1 MVTILSFSWKL
12 SQQVDGNAGTIPM
25 KLLLHLTTVF
35 QPGGLRNRTGSVLYK
50 EGLQKCQ
57 VPVLAIAGDR
67 DMICPPPAV
76 IGNL

>member
-1 MVTILSFSWKL
+1 MVTILSFPWKL
-12 SQQVDGNAGTIPM
+12 SQQMDGNAGTIPM

-57 VPVLAIAGDR
+57 VPVLAIAGDH